1 MCLASVSVHCREM
14 TAVFSQ
20 ASAITIM
27 SIMNWPT
34 VGIFMSVAVSLT
46 LPSSAELSA
55 LVGLYPVVST
65 LVGACTPTS
74 SEAASS

>member
-1 MCLASVSVHCREM
+1 
-14 TAVFSQ
+14 
-20 ASAITIM
+20 
-27 SIMNWPT
+27 
-34 VGIFMSVAVSLT
+34 MSVAVSLT

-65 LVGACTPTS
+65 FVGALHADV

>member
-1 MCLASVSVHCREM
+1 MCFASVSVHCREM

-65 LVGACTPTS
+65 LVGVLHADAA
-74 SEAASS
+74 AASS